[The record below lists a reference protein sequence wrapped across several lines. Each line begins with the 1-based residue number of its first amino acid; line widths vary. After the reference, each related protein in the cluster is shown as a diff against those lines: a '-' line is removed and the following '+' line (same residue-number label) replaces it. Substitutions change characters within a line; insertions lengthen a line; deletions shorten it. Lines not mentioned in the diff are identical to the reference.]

1 MANVILGWLQRQR
14 LLPALLLFGL
24 VLIIL
29 LLLSKATEN
38 SARFSQSYSSLLLA
52 SAIGLLLLMVLIG
65 FSLRRLWL
73 RFRQREP
80 GSRLTFRLVLIFV
93 AISAAPVAVVYYF
106 SMQFLLRGI
115 DSWFDVRVEH
125 ALEDALDLS
134 RLSLDLRMREVVK
147 ETEQMADDLFIQ
159 DEDSAAIRLT
169 ELLNRSD
176 ATELTLF
183 AQSGR
188 IIATASRDPTVII
201 PSHPPEAALLAINQR
216 NTYVGLDPIRN
227 SGFYIRVLA
236 QINSAD
242 ESRDSAIM
250 QALFHVPERLSEL
263 ADSVRSAFD
272 EYKEL
277 AFLRGPLKTSFILSL
292 SLVLLFGILSALWA
306 ALYSARR
313 LVLPIRD
320 LAEGTRAVA
329 AGDYNQQLP
338 RLHNDE
344 LGFLVHS
351 FNQMTR
357 KLARARDDAEHSQ
370 QLIEQQRTFLEAVL
384 TRLSSGVLTLDS
396 AGVLYTFNN
405 AAEQIL
411 AADLANCSE
420 NDQPPHLQQFFE
432 TIKPYLEV
440 TANPALNH
448 HDWREEVTL
457 FSHQGRQVL
466 LCRGSSL
473 PDSVGLQGGHVIVFD
488 DITTLVQAQRD
499 AAWTEVARRLA
510 HEIKNPLTPIQL
522 AADRLRHKLLPNMAA
537 ESASILDRST
547 HTIIQQV
554 QAMKDM
560 VNAFNEYA
568 RPPQL
573 RLTTLLLNDFINDVI
588 YLYKDFP
595 SDVSIKTQLDPNN
608 PCIEADRG
616 RLRQLLHNLIKN
628 AIEAMASQQL
638 ANHSN
643 TLVIYTRHRQDHGRN
658 YVELGFEDD
667 GPGFP
672 ETDLGDVFEPY
683 VTTKTKGTGLGLAIV
698 KKIVEEH
705 GGLIKLANRPQGES
719 GARVVI
725 QFPSSDASPL
735 PTHTDPVI
743 VEQEAG

>member
-1 MANVILGWLQRQR
+1 MVNVMLNWLQRQR

-24 VLIIL
+24 VLVIL

-52 SAIGLLLLMVLIG
+52 SAVGLLLLMLLIG

-80 GSRLTFRLVLIFV
+80 GSRLTLRLVLVFV

-134 RLSLDLRMREVVK
+134 RISLDLRMREVVK
-147 ETEQMADDLFIQ
+147 ETERMADNLLVD
-159 DEDSAAIRLT
+159 DAASAALRLT

-176 ATELTLF
+176 AAELTLF

-188 IIATASRDPTVII
+188 IIATASSDPTVMV

-216 NTYVGLDPIRN
+216 HTYVGLDPIRD

-236 QINSAD
+236 QVNGVDSSS
-242 ESRDSAIM
+242 ESAIM
-250 QALFHVPERLSEL
+250 QALYHVPERLSGL
-263 ADSVRSAFD
+263 ADSVRAAFD

-384 TRLSSGVLTLDS
+384 TRLSSGVLTLDA
-396 AGVLYTFNN
+396 AGVLYTFNK

-411 AADLANCSE
+411 AADLANCSDA
-420 NDQPPHLQQFFE
+420 DQPPHLQQFFD
-432 TIKPYLEV
+432 TIRPHLKLSIE
-440 TANPALNH
+440 ASAALNNR
-448 HDWREEVTL
+448 DWREEITL
-457 FSHQGRQVL
+457 FSHRGRQVL
-466 LCRGSSL
+466 MCRGSSL

-522 AADRLRHKLLPNMAA
+522 SADRLRHKLLPAMTADAA
-537 ESASILDRST
+537 RILDRST

-573 RLTTLLLNDFINDVI
+573 RLTTLLLNGFIKDVL

-595 SDVSIKTQLDPNN
+595 SDIAIKTQFDPDN

-616 RLRQLLHNLIKN
+616 RLRQLLHNL
-628 AIEAMASQQL
+628 
-638 ANHSN
+638 
-643 TLVIYTRHRQDHGRN
+643 
-658 YVELGFEDD
+658 
-667 GPGFP
+667 
-672 ETDLGDVFEPY
+672 
-683 VTTKTKGTGLGLAIV
+683 V
-698 KKIVEEH
+698 KIFV
-705 GGLIKLANRPQGES
+705 
-719 GARVVI
+719 
-725 QFPSSDASPL
+725 
-735 PTHTDPVI
+735 
-743 VEQEAG
+743 